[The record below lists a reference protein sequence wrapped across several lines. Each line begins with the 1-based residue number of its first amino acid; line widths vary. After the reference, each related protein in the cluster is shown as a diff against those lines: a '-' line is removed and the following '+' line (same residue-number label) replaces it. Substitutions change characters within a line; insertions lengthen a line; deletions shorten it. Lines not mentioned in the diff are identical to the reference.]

1 MLKPASRV
9 DGGHPQGDDGKADK
23 PLGRILIGEP
33 DPSLARF
40 GGLVVAGEL
49 SRQLDLKGK
58 IDHELSL
65 EHRARPV
72 KVRRRGASP
81 SELVLALAEC
91 QLVGGAFFSDLEEV
105 RADDAGGRLRIV
117 SRTPSAP
124 AALQRA
130 KDFRRVHCQ
139 RVERAL
145 AQAGHELDWLLG
157 RDRSMELA
165 TIDLDA
171 TQIEVYGR
179 DKQGAARNRQG
190 QLSYAPHIA
199 FWAQT
204 GRALTGELVG
214 GNREKL
220 SGAECARI
228 ARRAKSLLPADH
240 GPLCMRLDSAYYQLE
255 LLNSLRTER
264 ACFTVSVPRNQAMWK
279 TLAQIPEDAWQDALD
294 MPGSQV
300 AETTYPPD
308 GWKHE
313 PLRLV
318 IRRSEFTA
326 AEIARHKGSRRLKT
340 IHPQQLALALDGQ
353 LDRVYGYSF
362 ILTDIHW
369 APTTWIEHFHRHRA
383 QIEERLKDSKL
394 GQALR
399 HLPSGD
405 EHANRVWMTAALAA
419 VNLTAFCCDL
429 CPAAGASVGPDTR
442 PRRRHAKA
450 LRNLLFCIPLR
461 IVRTARR
468 LILRPPAGFRH
479 ASILQDTLDAIHALG
494 P

>member
-1 MLKPASRV
+1 MV
-9 DGGHPQGDDGKADK
+9 HPQGDDGKAGR
-23 PLGRILIGEP
+23 PLGRILIGAP

-49 SRQLDLKGK
+49 SRQLDLARR

-65 EHRARPV
+65 ERRARPV
-72 KVRRRGASP
+72 KVRRRGVSP
-81 SELVLALAEC
+81 GELVLALAES
-91 QLVGGAFFSDLEEV
+91 QLIGGEFFSDLEEV
-105 RADDAGGRLRIV
+105 RADDAGACLRIV
-117 SRTPSAP
+117 SQTPSAP

-145 AQAGHELDWLLG
+145 AQAGHQLDRLLG
-157 RDRSMELA
+157 RDRSMEFV
-165 TIDLDA
+165 TVDLDA

-179 DKQGAARNRQG
+179 TKQGAARNRQG

-199 FWAQT
+199 FWGQT
-204 GRALTGELVG
+204 GRALTAELVG

-220 SGAECARI
+220 SGAQCARI
-228 ARRAKSLLPADH
+228 ARRAKSLLPTDH
-240 GPLCMRLDSAYYQLE
+240 GPLCFRIDSAYYQLE
-255 LLNSLRTER
+255 LLNSLRAER

-279 TLAQIPEDAWQDALD
+279 ALSQIPEDAWTDALD
-294 MPGSQV
+294 MAGSQV
-300 AETTYPPD
+300 AQTTYTPD

-313 PLRLV
+313 PLRLI
-318 IRRSEFTA
+318 IRRSTFTA
-326 AEIARHKGSRRLKT
+326 AEIAKHKGSRRLKT
-340 IHPQQLALALDGQ
+340 IHPQQLQLALDGQ
-353 LDRVYGYSF
+353 LDCVYGYSF

-369 APTTWIEHFHRHRA
+369 APATWIEHFHRHRA

-405 EHANRVWMTAALAA
+405 QHANRVWLTAALLA

-429 CPAAGASVGPDTR
+429 CPAAGASTGSDTR
-442 PRRRHAKA
+442 PQRRHAKA

-461 IVRTARR
+461 IVRTGRQ
-468 LILRPPAGFRH
+468 LILRPPSGFRH
-479 ASILQDTLDAIHALG
+479 SSVLQDTLDAVHALG

>member
-1 MLKPASRV
+1 VLKPARGV
-9 DGGHPQGDDGKADK
+9 DGGHPQGDDGKAGR

-49 SRQLDLKGK
+49 ARRLDLVGR

-65 EHRARPV
+65 ERRARPV
-72 KVRRRGASP
+72 KVRRRGISP
-81 SELVLALAEC
+81 GELVLALAES
-91 QLVGGAFFSDLEEV
+91 QLIGGEFFSDLEEV
-105 RADDAGGRLRIV
+105 RADDAGARLRIV
-117 SRTPSAP
+117 SQTPSAP

-139 RVERAL
+139 RIERAL
-145 AQAGHELDWLLG
+145 AQAGHELDRLLG

-165 TIDLDA
+165 TVDLDA

-179 DKQGAARNRQG
+179 CKQGAARNRQG

-204 GRALTGELVG
+204 GRALTAELVG

-228 ARRAKSLLPADH
+228 ARRAKSLLPQDH
-240 GPLCMRLDSAYYQLE
+240 GPLCFRIDSAYYQIE
-255 LLNSLRTER
+255 LLNSLRVER

-279 TLAQIPEDAWQDALD
+279 ALSQIPENAWQDALE

-300 AETTYPPD
+300 AQTTYTPA

-313 PLRLV
+313 PLRLI
-318 IRRSEFTA
+318 IRRSTFTA
-326 AEIARHKGSRRLKT
+326 AEIAKHKGSRRLKT
-340 IHPQQLALALDGQ
+340 IHPEQLQLALDGQ
-353 LDRVYGYSF
+353 LDCVYGYSF

-369 APTTWIEHFHRHRA
+369 APATWVEHFHRHRA

-405 EHANRVWMTAALAA
+405 EHANRVWLTAALLA
-419 VNLTAFCCDL
+419 VNLTAFCCEL
-429 CPAAGASVGPDTR
+429 CPAAGASEGPDIQ
-442 PRRRHAKA
+442 PQRRHAKT

-468 LILRPPAGFRH
+468 LILRPPAGYRH
-479 ASILQDTLDAIHALG
+479 SSTLQDTLDAIHALG